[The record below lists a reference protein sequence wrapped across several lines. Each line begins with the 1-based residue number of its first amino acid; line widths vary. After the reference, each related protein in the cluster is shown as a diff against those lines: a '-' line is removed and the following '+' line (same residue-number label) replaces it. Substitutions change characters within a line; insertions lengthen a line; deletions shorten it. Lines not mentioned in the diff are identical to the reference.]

1 MHYCVHLFTKSLPT
15 EKEIEEIMRP
25 YNDDNFEAHP
35 VFTWD
40 YFRIGGRYSGAIK
53 LKVCKEDGE
62 YKWKFYAREPREGR
76 LFYSAI
82 LNNIRK
88 YFPHYERDEEDYL
101 SYMGFHDGFIYVDG
115 ARIKDIIN
123 FDDLSCYICID
134 AEKNVIA
141 RSSWDGE
148 HWVEDSDF
156 DEKYKAIKERSKDYF
171 ITVLDIHD

>member
-1 MHYCVHLFTKSLPT
+1 
-15 EKEIEEIMRP
+15 
-25 YNDDNFEAHP
+25 
-35 VFTWD
+35 
-40 YFRIGGRYSGAIK
+40 
-53 LKVCKEDGE
+53 
-62 YKWKFYAREPREGR
+62 
-76 LFYSAI
+76 
-82 LNNIRK
+82 
-88 YFPHYERDEEDYL
+88 
-101 SYMGFHDGFIYVDG
+101 MGFHDGFIYVDG

-148 HWVEDSDF
+148 DWVEDSDF